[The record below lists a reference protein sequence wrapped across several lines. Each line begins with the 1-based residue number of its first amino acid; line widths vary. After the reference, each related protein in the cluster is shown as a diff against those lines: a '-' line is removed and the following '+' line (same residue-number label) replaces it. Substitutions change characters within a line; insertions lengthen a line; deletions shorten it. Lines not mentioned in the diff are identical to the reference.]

1 MHTIAQTARAAAG
14 RRSSRPIGLRLLD
27 WLVALDAGY
36 RNARKL
42 AEASDERLDDMGI
55 ARDEAEAAFVGRFGM
70 LDYHRPMGTRW

>member
-14 RRSSRPIGLRLLD
+14 RRHSRPIGLRLLD

-42 AEASDERLDDMGI
+42 ADASEERLDDMGI
-55 ARDEAEAAFVGRFGM
+55 ARDAAEAEFEARFGA
-70 LDYHRPMGTRW
+70 LHYRRPLGSRW